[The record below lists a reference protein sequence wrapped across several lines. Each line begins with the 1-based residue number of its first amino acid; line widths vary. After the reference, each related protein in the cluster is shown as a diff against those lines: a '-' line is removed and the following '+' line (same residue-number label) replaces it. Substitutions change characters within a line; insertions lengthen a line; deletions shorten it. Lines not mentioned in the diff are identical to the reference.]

1 MSTRK
6 YLSGYE
12 KRKKKRKTEEFLQSQ
27 VGAMDK
33 FLSNTSNVDKEIY
46 EKVQDEKDIN
56 EEGENLVNKEDLDD
70 CEQEI
75 LKNVENRNEQ
85 HYNLE
90 ENMNEQQDDLDTY
103 VIPLPLDIT
112 DPGNWKIIDQNL
124 IDMLVKRGPS
134 KVKVDNFPKDSENRH
149 FSSTH
154 YTRYLSN
161 GEKTIKKWLFTQ
173 FHWIKYFAFVV
184 SYLSKRKILFN

>member
-12 KRKKKRKTEEFLQSQ
+12 KRKNKRRNEEFLQSQ

-56 EEGENLVNKEDLDD
+56 EEEENLVNKEDLDD

-85 HYNLE
+85 HDNLE
-90 ENMNEQQDDLDTY
+90 ENMNEQQDDLDTH
-103 VIPLPLDIT
+103 VVPLPLDIT
-112 DPGNWKIIDQNL
+112 DPRNWKIIDQNL
-124 IDMLVKRGPS
+124 IDMLVKRCHF
-134 KVKVDNFPKDSENRH
+134 KVKVDNFPKTHKIGIYLLHITLTIYQMVRRLSEN
-149 FSSTH
+149 
-154 YTRYLSN
+154 
-161 GEKTIKKWLFTQ
+161 GWFTQ
-173 FHWIKYFAFVV
+173 FH
-184 SYLSKRKILFN
+184 